1 MNAIWLRTCKAQNA
15 LTSRWYASAA
25 SLMNSDETYI
35 AIWSNSQAMTVSL
48 VESLKHHGRK
58 CRGHLSTPVSWPLDP
73 LPAASCKPLT
83 ICSSKAG
90 ASCCSSSPA
99 KWKACEVCATGIHLT
114 HAEVDAS
121 EGKMTRTYRSRYVH
135 GRLTWQYRTSMD

>member
-48 VESLKHHGRK
+48 VESLKHHGRR

-99 KWKACEVCATGIHLT
+99 KWKACEGMRHWNPFDTCGSRCIRRKNDQNIPKQVCPWSIDMAI
-114 HAEVDAS
+114 
-121 EGKMTRTYRSRYVH
+121 
-135 GRLTWQYRTSMD
+135 